1 LDVKQ
6 KSIISTEKVEGG
18 EGTLKFIASKEI
30 IDRMGDVIVIDGIN
44 TANFEKNP
52 VFLWMHDH
60 TQPPIGKV
68 VGIEKRVGLDG
79 TKEMVIEV
87 KFYDSARAMEFRRM
101 YEEGFLNAVS
111 VSISAAEYKSVRRE
125 NGVEGFDFLKSDL
138 LEISGVTV
146 PGNEL
151 ALITRALETSL
162 DSDLAMKKLSEKMKD
177 LENIFAHVETI
188 AKALEKFAGCEK
200 SVLSPEITDRLSNI
214 AKKMSGGKNA

>member
-1 LDVKQ
+1 MEVKQ
-6 KSIISTEKVEGG
+6 KSIISTEKVEQG

-44 TANFEKNP
+44 TANYEKNP

-60 TQPPIGKV
+60 MQPPIGKV

-79 TKEMVIEV
+79 VKEMVIEV
-87 KFYDSARAMEFRRM
+87 KFYDSARAMEFRKM

-111 VSISAAEYKSVRRE
+111 VSISATEYKSVKRE
-125 NGVEGFDFLKSDL
+125 NGVEGFDFVKSDL
-138 LEISGVTV
+138 LEISAVNV

-151 ALITRALETSL
+151 ALAIKALEFSL
-162 DSDLAMKKLSEKMKD
+162 DSGLAMKKIAEKMKD
-177 LENIFAHVETI
+177 LENVYAHVETI

-200 SVLSPEITDRLSNI
+200 SVLSPEIIDRLSNI
-214 AKKMSGGKNA
+214 AKKMYGGKNA